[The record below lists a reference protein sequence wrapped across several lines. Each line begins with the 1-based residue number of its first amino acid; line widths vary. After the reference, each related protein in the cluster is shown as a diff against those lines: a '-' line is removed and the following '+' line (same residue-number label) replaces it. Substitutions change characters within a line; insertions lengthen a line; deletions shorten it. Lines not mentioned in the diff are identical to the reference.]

1 MTVLTAHARHTIGH
15 NHRCIAKVR
24 CGKGGRVHLDRPTV
38 GKSDIV
44 HRGRLSTWNS
54 RTRGFHMTALSDSTK
69 TVRSPKANMWIV
81 VAIAAI
87 SVMAS
92 SGASRSFGLFL
103 PPVTETLGT
112 GREVFSLA
120 IALQSLLFGLPLAAF
135 VADRL
140 GAKWVL
146 SGCAMLFAAGLV
158 LTSVTASQFGLF
170 AGLGALVGFGMSGTG
185 FVVVFG
191 AVGRVVP
198 PERRSA
204 IFGLVTAAGSAGI
217 FLMASLS
224 QQLIDSFGWQT
235 AMLWLAAI
243 FCVVALIALLLP
255 SAADSGSEDGDSLS
269 FIDVLYR
276 ARSNRSYKLLIA
288 GFFVCGF
295 HVSFIAA
302 HLPAFLQDGGLDT
315 WVSST
320 ALGLIG
326 LFNIGGSI
334 FFGSMGDRMS
344 KRTLL
349 AILYSL
355 RAVLMSVFLL
365 VPLTTVSALLFS
377 AIMGFLWL
385 ATVPLTSGIVAS
397 LFGTRNLSSLYG
409 LVFVGHQLG
418 AFLGVWLGGRVFD
431 ATGSYDVVWLIA
443 IGLGVASALIHLPID
458 EKPVQP
464 TR

>member
-1 MTVLTAHARHTIGH
+1 M
-15 NHRCIAKVR
+15 
-24 CGKGGRVHLDRPTV
+24 
-38 GKSDIV
+38 
-44 HRGRLSTWNS
+44 
-54 RTRGFHMTALSDSTK
+54 HMTALSEPTK
-69 TVRSPKANMWIV
+69 TGRSPKVNMWIV
-81 VAIAAI
+81 VIIA
-87 SVMAS
+87 SMTVMAS
-92 SGASRSFGLFL
+92 SGSSRSFGLFL

-120 IALQSLLFGLPLAAF
+120 IAVQSLLFGLPLAAF
-135 VADRL
+135 VADRI
-140 GAKWVL
+140 GAKMVL
-146 SGCAMLFAAGLV
+146 AGCGLLFASGYV
-158 LTSVTASQFGLF
+158 VTSVTASQFGLF
-170 AGLGALVGFGMSGTG
+170 AGVGGLVGFGMSGTG
-185 FVVVFG
+185 FVVILGV
-191 AVGRVVP
+191 VGRVVP

-217 FLMASLS
+217 FLMAALS
-224 QQLIDSFGWQT
+224 QRLIDSFGWQT
-235 AMLWLAAI
+235 AMLWLATI
-243 FCVVALIALLLP
+243 FVGVALLALLLP
-255 SAADSGSEDGDSLS
+255 SAEDSGSDDGASLS
-269 FIDVLYR
+269 FIDVLHR

-326 LFNIGGSI
+326 LFNIAGSI

-349 AILYSL
+349 SILYTARAIL
-355 RAVLMSVFLL
+355 MTVFLI

-377 AIMGFLWL
+377 AIIGFLWL
-385 ATVPLTSGIVAS
+385 ATVPLTSGIVAT

-431 ATGSYDVVWLIA
+431 ATGSYNVVWLIA
-443 IGLGVASALIHLPID
+443 IGLGVASAAIHLPID
-458 EKPVQP
+458 EKPVP
-464 TR
+464 ATN

>member
-1 MTVLTAHARHTIGH
+1 MHNGTLCDAEEPHDPGIPMTTLSEPKKA
-15 NHRCIAKVR
+15 
-24 CGKGGRVHLDRPTV
+24 DRSSQT
-38 GKSDIV
+38 
-44 HRGRLSTWNS
+44 T
-54 RTRGFHMTALSDSTK
+54 
-69 TVRSPKANMWIV
+69 MWIV
-81 VAIAAI
+81 VVIAAI

-92 SGASRSFGLFL
+92 TGASRSVGLFL
-103 PPVTETLGT
+103 PPVTESLGT

-120 IALQSLLFGLPLAAF
+120 VALQNLLFGLPLAAF
-135 VADRL
+135 AADRL

-146 SGCAMLFAAGLV
+146 SACATLFALGYV
-158 LTSVTASQFGLF
+158 LTSVTASQAGLF
-170 AGLGALVGFGMSGTG
+170 AGLGGLAGFGMSGTG

-224 QQLIDSFGWQT
+224 QRLIDSFGWQT
-235 AMLWLAAI
+235 AMLWIAAI
-243 FCVVALIALLLP
+243 FVAVALTALLLP
-255 SAADSGSEDGDSLS
+255 SAAASGSDHEESILFADL
-269 FIDVLYR
+269 LRR
-276 ARSNRSYKLLIA
+276 ARSNRSYRLLIA

-302 HLPAFLQDGGLDT
+302 HLPAFLQDGGLET

-326 LFNIGGSI
+326 LFNIAGSI
-334 FFGSMGDRMS
+334 FFGHLGDRVR

-349 AILYSL
+349 SILYST
-355 RAVLMSVFLL
+355 RAVLMLVFLL
-365 VPLTTVSALLFS
+365 VPLTTTSALLFS
-377 AIMGFLWL
+377 AIMGFVWL

-409 LVFVGHQLG
+409 VVFVGHQLG
-418 AFLGVWLGGRVFD
+418 AFLGIWLGGRIFD
-431 ATGSYDVVWLIA
+431 STGSYDVVWIIA
-443 IGLGVASALIHLPID
+443 IALGVLSALIHLPINED
-458 EKPVQP
+458 PVVADA
-464 TR
+464 

>member
-1 MTVLTAHARHTIGH
+1 
-15 NHRCIAKVR
+15 
-24 CGKGGRVHLDRPTV
+24 
-38 GKSDIV
+38 
-44 HRGRLSTWNS
+44 
-54 RTRGFHMTALSDSTK
+54 
-69 TVRSPKANMWIV
+69 MWIV
-81 VAIAAI
+81 VVIAALA
-87 SVMAS
+87 VMAS

-120 IALQSLLFGLPLAAF
+120 IAVQSLLFGLPLAAF
-135 VADRL
+135 VADRI
-140 GAKWVL
+140 GAKMVL
-146 SGCAMLFAAGLV
+146 VGCALLFALGFV
-158 LTSVTASQFGLF
+158 VTSVTASQLGLF
-170 AGLGALVGFGMSGTG
+170 AGVGGLVGFGMSGTG
-185 FVVVFG
+185 FVVVLG
-191 AVGRVVP
+191 VVGRVVP

-217 FLMASLS
+217 FLMTALS
-224 QQLIDSFGWQT
+224 QRLIDSFGWQT
-235 AMLWLAAI
+235 AMLWLATI
-243 FCVVALIALLLP
+243 FVGVALLSLVLP
-255 SAADSGSEDGDSLS
+255 SAEDSGSDDGASLS
-269 FIDVLYR
+269 FADVLLR

-326 LFNIGGSI
+326 IFNVGGSI

-349 AILYSL
+349 AILYTS
-355 RAVLMSVFLL
+355 RAILMAVFLL
-365 VPLTTVSALLFS
+365 APLTTVSALIFS

-385 ATVPLTSGIVAS
+385 ATVPLTSGIVAA

-431 ATGSYDVVWLIA
+431 ATGSYDVVWVIA
-443 IGLGVASALIHLPID
+443 IALGVASALIHLPID
-458 EKPVQP
+458 EKPRPAPNHVM
-464 TR
+464 T